1 MNNKR
6 LHHHRRHHHHH
17 QLLLHPRQLD
27 KNCFFFFFFFS
38 NIFFYVQLVMIDRLF
53 SFSSRMKKPNKQEHE
68 RAKERQTETSLF
80 FYKCTLE
87 NVLFIFLY
95 IILKTKNLKCCLF
108 VFCHPTNIRK
118 KKNKTKGSSQGY
130 DICVRSHINVCAC
143 VFFSFPKKIDKI
155 NRNNSLF
162 FLDY

>member
-27 KNCFFFFFFFS
+27 KNCFFFFFFS

-118 KKNKTKGSSQGY
+118 KKKQNKRIFSGIRYLCTVSYKCM
-130 DICVRSHINVCAC
+130 CVC
-143 VFFSFPKKIDKI
+143 FFFIS
-155 NRNNSLF
+155 
-162 FLDY
+162 